1 MVQVS
6 KKVIT
11 TGLVGAL
18 GVVATTQVPDV
29 QAAVRGAV
37 NLAPDSEHVTQFQSV
52 TNFIQEVASGQ
63 KHGKVTTKS
72 DVLREKGSKK
82 SAIATFTDTSKHAD
96 KKTTNDV
103 DNVASEAMTEALVTS
118 SQADET
124 TSSYYD
130 DSTTDTTETDASTT
144 PAEDA
149 VVSEANSDSTQS
161 DATSVYTIKDGDTLA
176 KVAAATG
183 ISIADLQAAN
193 PDADTSMLQ
202 IGQSISVPTAGTDEV
217 SQTTNYDTQYDVTDA
232 TADTATYGADTT
244 VADDAQAQSA
254 YTDTEL
260 VPQSVRDLTATTTSA
275 TLQSDMKADVQS
287 LESAPIENQQ
297 SHETTTSGS
306 QVMSNGDVVLDALP
320 TKQSSADTVTKD
332 ASSSN
337 VQTLSARNA
346 ETGTLTQTQRNDI
359 VSAALKYASQ
369 DIPYVWGGKTAA
381 GLDCSGLVAKAYR
394 TAGVS
399 IPAYTVAEEAYVAT
413 QDVQSESDIL
423 SEAQPG
429 DLLFWG
435 GHGATWQVAIYVGDG
450 QYVIA
455 SEPGQQVQ
463 VASIADTDVLPDF
476 VGAYSFH

>member
-183 ISIADLQAAN
+183 ISIAELQAAN

-463 VASIADTDVLPDF
+463 VANIADTDVLPDF